1 MKRFAL
7 IFFTFII
14 SAIIVTSFFFIG
26 ENEVEDY
33 TTDFIIEIIE
43 ENYYE
48 KLSDEDNKKI
58 QQFFLAFQDQ
68 GLPKLI
74 TEDIVIRYYDVF
86 TDPIFNE
93 RFLQY
98 ISVKYEEVDETTFDT
113 NIYMEYISYNEKGA
127 IDEIYFGQMVVRSY
141 DRDFTEIEIT
151 EITPMEKQ

>member
-26 ENEVEDY
+26 DNEVEDY

-127 IDEIYFGQMVVRSY
+127 IDEIYFGQMVIRSY